1 MIMSSLLSA
10 KTAMAKRA
18 PKIFPEPAHVDM
30 RRIAV
35 VVLGGGQGTRLY
47 PLTQTRCKPAI
58 SFAGKYRLIDI
69 AISNALNAGLECIY
83 VITQFL
89 STSLHK
95 HICSTYQGTNAFSH
109 GFVDIL
115 SAEQRPTQHNWYQ
128 GTADAVRQNL
138 YYLKE
143 TPADYFLILSGD
155 QLYTMDFRKMFS
167 FALGTDADL
176 VIGAL
181 PVNNHDAKRM
191 GLMKIDSK
199 GEIQQFIEKPQ
210 QQELLDTF
218 KLSASARKRLGL
230 NENDKKSH
238 LGSMGIYL
246 FKKQA
251 LYDLLDHDKREDFGK
266 HLIPTKI
273 QMGKTYA
280 YLHQGYWEDI
290 GTIRSFYDSNMA
302 LTHPGAPFNYYD
314 DNFPLVRTL
323 SKLPGARFSNTIVK
337 NSIICDGCIIEAD
350 EITHSILGPRTVVKK
365 GTVIQDSYL
374 MGNDFYLPPSTQS
387 RFPEVM
393 QISEDCIIHK
403 AIIDKDVYIGPGVR
417 LINKNNLDYYDGKD
431 VYIRDGIIV
440 VARGASLPPG
450 FTL

>member
-1 MIMSSLLSA
+1 MNNLATTEVPMIRKKA
-10 KTAMAKRA
+10 RF
-18 PKIFPEPAHVDM
+18 FPEPSQVDM
-30 RRIAV
+30 RRVAV

-58 SFAGKYRLIDI
+58 SFAGKYRLIDVAI
-69 AISNALNAGLECIY
+69 ANALHADCNKIY

-95 HICSTYQGTNAFSH
+95 HICSTYQGTNAFTT

-115 SAEQRPTQHNWYQ
+115 SAEQRPTQHNWFQ

-143 TPADYFLILSGD
+143 APVDYFLILSGD
-155 QLYTMDFRKMFS
+155 QLYTMDFRQMFA

-176 VIGAL
+176 AVAAL
-181 PVNNHDAKRM
+181 PVELQDAKRM

-199 GEIQQFIEKPQ
+199 NEIKSFVEKPQ
-210 QQELLDTF
+210 QPEILDTC
-218 KLSASARKRLGL
+218 KLSAATRRRLGL
-230 NENDKKSH
+230 LDSDQKNF

-251 LYDLLDHDKREDFGK
+251 LFDLLEYDKREDFGK

-273 QMGKTYA
+273 GLGSTYA
-280 YLHQGYWEDI
+280 YLHTGYWEDI
-290 GTIRSFYDSNMA
+290 GTIKSFYDSNIA
-302 LTHPGAPFNYYD
+302 LTYPGAPFNYYD
-314 DNFPLVRTL
+314 DNFPVVRSL
-323 SKLPGARFSNTIVK
+323 SKLPGAKISNTLIK
-337 NSIICDGCIIEAD
+337 NSIIGDGCVIDAE
-350 EITHSILGPRTVVKK
+350 EISHTILGPRTIVKK
-365 GTVIQDSYL
+365 GTVIHHSYL
-374 MGNDFYLPPSTQS
+374 MGNDFYKPPSTHG

-393 QISEDCIIHK
+393 QISEDCIIQK
-403 AIIDKDVYIGPGVR
+403 AIIDKDVYIGPGTR
-417 LINKNNLDYYDGKD
+417 LINKNNLDHYDGNN
-431 VYIRDGIIV
+431 VYIRDGIII
-440 VARGASLPPG
+440 VARGASLPAG